1 MHSTAIYITAMIC
14 WTILAITLLNKLG
27 NKGDKK

>member
-27 NKGDKK
+27 KGDKK

>member
-1 MHSTAIYITAMIC
+1 MNTAIYITAMIC
-14 WTILAITLLNKLG
+14 WTVFAIALLNKIG